1 MHREI
6 RELKGSELDTLFKEA
21 QEFVEKVDDIINKR
35 FKTKKPNR
43 F

>member
-1 MHREI
+1 MKAVRSH
-6 RELKGSELDTLFKEA
+6 LPLFREA
-21 QEFVEKVDDIINKR
+21 QEFVEKVDELINKR